1 MANEIKKE
9 LIQKKLDLVI
19 QKLMHLGAP
28 KTRTL

>member
-19 QKLMHLGAP
+19 QKLMVPP